1 MSKIINE
8 RYKGKNLVTSF
19 GILQFGTDGI
29 AEVEEEFVGKLLE
42 LKGFSLA
49 QEDTQEKEEVTQKIE
64 PSNPEAEKKEEKKE
78 EKPDF
83 DKLTV
88 PQLKKYAR
96 EHGID
101 LKDANKKV
109 EIIPLL
115 EG

>member
-1 MSKIINE
+1 MI
-8 RYKGKNLVTSF
+8 
-19 GILQFGTDGI
+19 ILQFGMDGI
-29 AEVEEEFVGKLLE
+29 AEVKEEFVGKLLE
-42 LKGFSLA
+42 LEGFSLA

-64 PSNPEAEKKEEKKE
+64 PSNPEAEKKE

>member
-19 GILQFGTDGI
+19 GILQFDMDGI
-29 AEVEEEFVGKLLE
+29 AEVKEEFVGKLLE
-42 LKGFSLA
+42 LSGFSLA

-64 PSNPEAEKKEEKKE
+64 PSNPEAEKKE

>member
-19 GILQFGTDGI
+19 GILQFDMDGI
-29 AEVEEEFVGKLLE
+29 AEVKEEFVGKLLE
-42 LKGFSLA
+42 LSGFSLA
-49 QEDTQEKEEVTQKIE
+49 QEKEEVTQKIE
-64 PSNPEAEKKEEKKE
+64 PSNPEAEKKEEK
-78 EKPDF
+78 PDL

-88 PQLKKYAR
+88 PQLKTYAR
-96 EHGID
+96 EHRID

>member
-19 GILQFGTDGI
+19 GILQFDMDGI

-49 QEDTQEKEEVTQKIE
+49 QEDTQEKEDTTQKIE
-64 PSNPEAEKKEEKKE
+64 PSNPEAEKKE